1 MSTSSTTT
9 SSTTTR
15 STTRRR
21 TPLVVTLALT
31 TALGLAACGGGG
43 YGDDTTGSPNDP
55 AGAAATE
62 PDVLDPCAI
71 LPSAEID
78 RLLGTPATVRGE
90 AISQFRGRTC
100 TWDFA
105 EAPGGVLD
113 TGTLAIDA
121 FSGTEFFVPGTIGA
135 PLDGVGEEAQEDLE
149 HGTVL
154 LRQGEDVVQ
163 VHVLS
168 PTRRDRTLPLAT
180 AVAGALR

>member
-1 MSTSSTTT
+1 M
-9 SSTTTR
+9 TTTR
-15 STTRRR
+15 HHRLTTAAA
-21 TPLVVTLALT
+21 LALT
-31 TALGLAACGGGG
+31 ASAALSACGGS
-43 YGDDTTGSPNDP
+43 YGDSSVSSGAETGTS
-55 AGAAATE
+55 
-62 PDVLDPCAI
+62 VLDPCAI

-78 RLLGTPATVRGE
+78 RLLGTTATVRGP
-90 AISQFRGRTC
+90 AVAQLRGRTC

-121 FSGTEFFVPGTIGA
+121 FSGTEFFVPGTIGD

-180 AVAGALR
+180 AVAGALQ

>member
-1 MSTSSTTT
+1 M
-9 SSTTTR
+9 TTTR
-15 STTRRR
+15 HHRIPTAAA
-21 TPLVVTLALT
+21 LALT
-31 TALGLAACGGGG
+31 AALGLTACGGSYDAG
-43 YGDDTTGSPNDP
+43 TIAP
-55 AGAAATE
+55 AASAGTE
-62 PDVLDPCAI
+62 TVLDPCAI
-71 LPSAEID
+71 LTSAEID
-78 RLLGTPATVRGE
+78 RLLGTAATVRGP
-90 AISQFRGRTC
+90 AVAQFRGRTC

-121 FSGTEFFVPGTIGA
+121 FSGTEFFVPGTIGD
-135 PLDGVGEEAQEDLE
+135 PLDGVGEEAQEDLD